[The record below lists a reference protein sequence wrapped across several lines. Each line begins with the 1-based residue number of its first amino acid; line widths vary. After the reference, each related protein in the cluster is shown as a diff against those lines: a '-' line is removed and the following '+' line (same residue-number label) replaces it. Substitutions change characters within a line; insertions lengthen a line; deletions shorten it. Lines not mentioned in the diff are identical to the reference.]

1 MRRHLWLL
9 VAVLLASAGSP
20 AWAGPWGALPDAVA
34 RLQVDP
40 GDRGAERVVGEA
52 EASIMVEAR
61 NGRLAAVATL
71 MEVYASLVMR
81 LPDGDGRV
89 RRVEER
95 VAGILT
101 TFGQGRQEGEVAAAA
116 AAWTMAANLDRSGAA
131 VGLLRQI
138 LLPPPEPEGG
148 DIWTSPLDGTELVY
162 HPASRVRV
170 GCSEI
175 DRRCRDNEVYFRWVE
190 VPGFWIEAREVSNDR
205 YRRCVD
211 SGACSPPLDPFRFN
225 ESSRG
230 SEPVVGISWRQARDY
245 SRWTGRRLPSEAEW
259 ERAARAAEMRWRF
272 PWGNNRAADRAN
284 TWDEMRPAGSGPTAV
299 GSFPATGLG
308 IFDIAGNVWEWCE
321 DRYQTSFKDLPADGS
336 PMTSGIGRVVRGGSW
351 RRDIDLA
358 RVSTRS
364 WYDEGYRADDVGFR
378 CAMDASTEISDGKV
392 VAMASRAY
400 PTTARPGQELV
411 GAELTSE
418 DRRYLVRRAIT
429 WLVLEERPQEA
440 VLQAESLLRT
450 DPRDPVA
457 LDLLDW
463 VEDELTK
470 AARAGN
476 VSAVAELRFSF
487 QRAVSGDPRFERRLQ
502 AMEVR
507 LLEALKACG
516 ESFSR
521 NGDFRQASACIE
533 EGLKIASSDPALRRA
548 LASLERT
555 PGELRTWPAD
565 GKVMAWV
572 PSGSFR
578 YGASEGD
585 RQAATDELPSAEFIV
600 TGFWIDR
607 TEVTNA
613 EYRRCVDAGACTPP
627 SRTEAYDDPNRSS
640 NPVIWVS
647 WFQARDYAEWA
658 GKRLP
663 TEVEWERAAR
673 GGSDSRYPWGD
684 RWSPS
689 MANGMGTADSDY
701 WAAEAP
707 VGSFPANKWGI
718 HDLIGNV
725 AEYVQDVYHIS
736 YNGAPRD
743 GRAWEQETGH
753 AAERRRVARNG
764 SYADPSSR
772 LRVSRRNARRPDDP
786 NRATGFRC
794 AVD

>member
-1 MRRHLWLL
+1 MRRYPWLW
-9 VAVLLASAGSP
+9 AVVCLALAVSP
-20 AWAGPWGALPDAVA
+20 VWAGPWGALPDAVA

-40 GDRGAERVVGEA
+40 GDRAAERVIGEA
-52 EASIMVEAR
+52 EASILAEAR

-81 LPDGDGRV
+81 LPGGEGRV

-95 VAGILT
+95 VAGFLT
-101 TFGQGRQEGEVAAAA
+101 IYGQSRREDDLAAAA
-116 AAWTMAANLDRSGAA
+116 AAWTMAANHDHTGAA
-131 VGLLRQI
+131 VGLLRQV
-138 LLPPPEPEGG
+138 LLPPANPEGG
-148 DIWTSPLDGTELVY
+148 GKWISPLDGAELVY
-162 HPASRVRV
+162 QPASRVRV

-175 DRRCRDNEVYFRWVE
+175 DRRCRENEVIFRWVE
-190 VPGFWIEAREVSNDR
+190 VPGFWSEAHEVSNDR
-205 YRRCVD
+205 YRRCVEA
-211 SGACSPPLDPFRFN
+211 GACSPPLDPFRFI

-230 SEPVVGISWRQARDY
+230 AEPVVGISWRQARAY
-245 SRWTGRRLPSEAEW
+245 SKWTGRRLPSESEW
-259 ERAARAAEMRWRF
+259 ERAARGADMRWRF
-272 PWGNNRAADRAN
+272 PWGNNRRVELA
-284 TWDEMRPAGSGPTAV
+284 TVWDQTRPAGRGPVAG
-299 GSFPATGLG
+299 GSYPATGLG

-321 DRYQTSFKDLPADGS
+321 DRYQSGFKELPTDGS
-336 PMTSGIGRVVRGGSW
+336 PLRSGVGRVVRGGSW

-378 CAMDASTEISDGKV
+378 CVMDASTAVSDGKV

-400 PTTARPGQELV
+400 PVKAQPGQELV
-411 GAELTSE
+411 GADLTTE

-429 WLVLEERPQEA
+429 WLVLEERAQEA
-440 VLQAESLLRT
+440 VMQAENLLRT

-463 VEDELTK
+463 VEDELTE
-470 AARAGN
+470 AARAGD

-507 LLEALKACG
+507 LLEGLRACG

-521 NGDFRQASACIE
+521 SGNFHRAAACIE

-555 PGELRTWPAD
+555 AGEFRTWPAD

-572 PSGSFR
+572 PSGSFHF
-578 YGASEGD
+578 GASEGD
-585 RQAATDELPSAEFIV
+585 RQASTDELPAADFIV
-600 TGFWIDR
+600 TGFWLDR

-627 SRTEAYDDPNRSS
+627 SRVGAYNDPNRSS

-647 WFQARDYAEWA
+647 WFQARDYADWA

-673 GGSDSRYPWGD
+673 AGRDTRYPWGD
-684 RWSPS
+684 RFVPS
-689 MANGMGTADSDY
+689 MANGMGTVDRDY
-701 WAAEAP
+701 WANEAP
-707 VGSFPANKWGI
+707 VGSFPANSWGI

-725 AEYVQDVYHIS
+725 AEYVQDVYHMS
-736 YNGAPRD
+736 YGGAPRD
-743 GRAWEQETGH
+743 GRAWEQETGL
-753 AAERRRVARNG
+753 AAERRRVTRNG
-764 SYADPSSR
+764 SYVDPPNR
-772 LRVSRRNARRPDDP
+772 LRVSRRGARKSTDP

-794 AVD
+794 AAD

>member
-1 MRRHLWLL
+1 MRRLSWLL
-9 VAVLLASAGSP
+9 TVVSLVVATTP
-20 AWAGPWGALPDAVA
+20 ALAGPWGALPDAVA
-34 RLQVDP
+34 RLQVNP
-40 GDRGAERVVGEA
+40 GDRAAERVVGEA
-52 EASIMVEAR
+52 EASILAEAR
-61 NGRLAAVATL
+61 NGRLAPVVTL

-81 LPDGDGRV
+81 LPNGEGRV

-95 VAGILT
+95 VAGFLT
-101 TFGQGRQEGEVAAAA
+101 IYGQSRRTDDLAAAA

-131 VGLLRQI
+131 VGLLRQV
-138 LLPPPEPEGG
+138 LLPPANPEEGG
-148 DIWTSPLDGTELVY
+148 TWVSPLDGAELVY
-162 HPASRVRV
+162 QPPSRVRV

-175 DRRCRDNEVYFRWVE
+175 DRRCRENEVYFRWVE
-190 VPGFWIEAREVSNDR
+190 VPGFWSEVHEVSNDR
-205 YRRCVD
+205 YRRCVEA
-211 SGACSPPLDPFRFN
+211 GACSPPLDSFRFN

-230 SEPVVGISWRQARDY
+230 AEPVVGISWRQARGY
-245 SRWTGRRLPSEAEW
+245 SKWAGRRLPSEAEW
-259 ERAARAAEMRWRF
+259 ERAARGAEMRWRF
-272 PWGNNRAADRAN
+272 PWGSSRRVDLAN
-284 TWDEMRPAGSGPTAV
+284 VWEETRPAGRGPVAV
-299 GSFPATGLG
+299 GSYPATGLG
-308 IFDIAGNVWEWCE
+308 VFDVAGNVWEWCE
-321 DRYQTSFKDLPADGS
+321 DRYQLSLRETPADGS
-336 PMTSGIGRVVRGGSW
+336 PLKSGVGRVVRGGSW

-378 CAMDASTEISDGKV
+378 CVMDASAETSDGKV
-392 VAMASRAY
+392 VTIASRAY
-400 PTTARPGQELV
+400 PVKVQPGHELF
-411 GAELTSE
+411 GANLSTE

-440 VLQAESLLRT
+440 VLQAETLLRR

-463 VEDELTK
+463 VEDELTE
-470 AARAGN
+470 AARTGN
-476 VSAVAELRFSF
+476 VTTVAELHVSF

-507 LLEALKACG
+507 LLDALRACG

-521 NGDFRQASACIE
+521 SGNFHQATACVE

-572 PSGSFR
+572 PSGSFHF
-578 YGASEGD
+578 GASEGD
-585 RQAATDELPSAEFIV
+585 RGAATDELPAADFIV
-600 TGFWIDR
+600 TGFWIDK

-627 SRTEAYDDPNRSS
+627 SRGDAYGDPNRSS
-640 NPVIWVS
+640 QPVIWVS

-673 GGSDSRYPWGD
+673 SGSDTRYPWGD
-684 RWSPS
+684 KWNSS
-689 MANGMGTADSDY
+689 MANGMGTADRDY
-701 WAAEAP
+701 WANEAP
-707 VGSFPANKWGI
+707 VGSFPANAWGI

-725 AEYVQDVYHIS
+725 SEYVQDVYHMS
-736 YNGAPRD
+736 YGGAPRD
-743 GRAWEQETGH
+743 GRAWEQETG
-753 AAERRRVARNG
+753 AASERRRVTRNG
-764 SYADPSSR
+764 SYADPPNR
-772 LRVSRRNARRPDDP
+772 LRVSRRGARKSTDP

-794 AVD
+794 AAD